1 MTRLDLYV
9 VSQGASGRV
18 SPQVNVPNQESTS
31 LLFPACYRPMPSGT
45 NLNSKPVFPQCRQ
58 LLCTFLIDSQH
69 KYFPTSI
76 CLLSPR
82 LNYKFNQT
90 LETHH
95 LDFTE
100 QFYAPY
106 NVGGLNSACCQNLR
120 MIFIQKIP
128 RHISS
133 WKLPNYLALNLIMI
147 RFKPMVFW
155 ESSAISLIAPPSNKT
170 TTEQFRQ
177 VRFCE
182 KFLFTWVFPYGEKLR
197 I

>member
-1 MTRLDLYV
+1 MNLTDHSSVTKLDLYGISQAASNS
-9 VSQGASGRV
+9 VSQ
-18 SPQVNVPNQESTS
+18 QVNVPNQESTS
-31 LLFPACYRPMPSGT
+31 LLFSACYWWMPSST
-45 NLNSKPVFPQCRQ
+45 NLNCKPVFPECRQ
-58 LLCTFLIDSQH
+58 LTCTFLIDSEH

-133 WKLPNYLALNLIMI
+133 WKLPKYLALNLIMI
-147 RFKPMVFW
+147 RFKSMVF
-155 ESSAISLIAPPSNKT
+155 S
-170 TTEQFRQ
+170 
-177 VRFCE
+177 
-182 KFLFTWVFPYGEKLR
+182 LR
-197 I
+197 IFHHLPHCITLK

>member
-1 MTRLDLYV
+1 MI
-9 VSQGASGRV
+9 SQAAGAVFLSN
-18 SPQVNVPNQESTS
+18 SMCLAKSQHLCSS
-31 LLFPACYRPMPSGT
+31 LLATDEHHPALISNG
-45 NLNSKPVFPQCRQ
+45 KPVFPECRQ
-58 LLCTFLIDSQH
+58 LTCTFLIDSKH

-95 LDFTE
+95 LDFT
-100 QFYAPY
+100 QLFYAPY

-133 WKLPNYLALNLIMI
+133 WKLPKYLALNLIMI
-147 RFKPMVFW
+147 RFKSTVF
-155 ESSAISLIAPPSNKT
+155 SLRIFHHLLHCSTLKWNNHRAVQAGKT
-170 TTEQFRQ
+170 FSEN
-177 VRFCE
+177 C
-182 KFLFTWVFPYGEKLR
+182 LLAWVFSY
-197 I
+197 